1 VELAAREVSEL
12 LAPGEHFEGLEIVK
26 DAAFARPARKPP
38 RVTAVER
45 FYARVVYAAQLVHE
59 QGFAVTVDM
68 IRARFP
74 DLPYRQVQEVLESE
88 RFAASAE
95 ELGLPLSEHPGLL
108 PEQMAALAIYLDTST
123 PATHS
128 QKLRAAGV
136 SQAKWRGWLRQ
147 PAFAARLQDVAGQLL
162 QDSVPVAFQRIAEAV
177 DGGERWA
184 VELSLEMTG
193 THDRRNDG
201 TDLRKLLTDVFNILD
216 EEIADSAV
224 LERIAA
230 KIKQAMGQ
238 QAPVVIQQ
246 APAIQE

>member
-1 VELAAREVSEL
+1 MSEL
-12 LAPGEHFEGLEIVK
+12 LQPGEHFEGLEIVQSP
-26 DAAFARPARKPP
+26 AFLRPPP
-38 RVTAVER
+38 RPKRVSAAER
-45 FYARVVYAAQLVHE
+45 FYARVAHAAQTIHE

-68 IRARFP
+68 IRMRFP

-88 RFAASAE
+88 RFAATAE
-95 ELGLPLSEHPGLL
+95 ELGLPLTPHQGLL
-108 PEQMAALAIYLDTST
+108 PEQVAALAIYLDTST

-136 SQAKWRGWLRQ
+136 SPTKWRGWLRQ
-147 PAFAARLQDVAGQLL
+147 PAFAARLQDVSAQLL
-162 QDSVPVAFQRIAEAV
+162 QDAVPVAFQRISEAV
-177 DGGERWA
+177 DAGERWA

-201 TDLRKLLTDVFNILD
+201 TDLRKLLTDVFNVLD

-246 APAIQE
+246 APSIQE